1 MNAGG
6 SVPEQRIRARACAAA
21 ASALLVARLARAE
34 EAPMAPSPPPSTS
47 SPSSSA
53 WTVVA
58 YLPNRLFDL
67 CDVVR
72 LHVRV
77 GSGWAV
83 GARVTRYVP
92 VFVGDYGALWLGLA
106 GPRGR
111 ASVPWPV
118 GTESQS
124 GIEAGPAA
132 AGSRARSPVYGVG
145 EVGAGGMLYIVGA
158 DVGVDVYEVADFLAG
173 FALVDFA
180 HDDF

>member
-1 MNAGG
+1 M
-6 SVPEQRIRARACAAA
+6 
-21 ASALLVARLARAE
+21 
-34 EAPMAPSPPPSTS
+34 
-47 SPSSSA
+47 
-53 WTVVA
+53 VA

-77 GSGWAV
+77 GTGWAAS
-83 GARVTRYVP
+83 ARVTRYLP
-92 VFVGDYGALWLGLA
+92 LFVGDYGALWVGLA

-111 ASVPWPV
+111 ARVPWPV

-132 AGSRARSPVYGVG
+132 AGSRAHSPVYGVG
-145 EVGAGGMLYIVGA
+145 EVGAGGMLYIVGG
-158 DVGVDVYEVADFLAG
+158 DVGVDVYELADFLAG